1 MTLQQLIQTGQYHLP
16 GGFSVF
22 WTLRSPFDQP
32 TRSSKSGMTK
42 QGQQL
47 TKKRQVTTVTG
58 ESSDGTRPSKDT
70 RPLQNKHTSV
80 HRSSFKPNEEGN
92 EGKENAREED
102 PTIDEYHNMKGKRE
116 DDNSRSKSISESLH
130 TKQFANPPLH
140 VEQEQRTNCPRPQ
153 SMPTTETGPNIS
165 ARPAGTGNP

>member
-1 MTLQQLIQTGQYHLP
+1 MIQTGQYHLP

-22 WTLRSPFDQP
+22 WTLQSPFDQP
-32 TRSSKSGMTK
+32 ANPSKSGNAK

-47 TKKRQVTTVTG
+47 TKKRQVTTETK
-58 ESSDGTRPSKDT
+58 ESSDGMRPSKDI

-80 HRSSFKPNEEGN
+80 HRSSVKPNEEG
-92 EGKENAREED
+92 KERKDNAREED

-116 DDNSRSKSISESLH
+116 DDNSRPKSISENLY

-140 VEQEQRTNCPRPQ
+140 VEQEQQTNCTRPQ

-165 ARPAGTGNP
+165 ARPAGMGKP